1 MAGVKPVGMRR
12 LLSALLV
19 ALLVVGSTA
28 VVAGGHAAT
37 ASPSPALS
45 PSPATSSSTVAA
57 TASSI
62 LTSISPDPATE
73 SSPAVGPAAAQAD
86 PALTPV
92 VGTSPNTSRILRL
105 DGQEAGAFDSGDL
118 SVTNALRA
126 STENAETTMQLHAV
140 ETKLEA
146 TDSDEARSQ
155 VLWNATRRMAARLDA
170 LQDRET
176 TARTRYRTG
185 ATDADA
191 YLTVLG
197 EVNRRATHVGTALD
211 RLDGL
216 AADDPAVRDRI
227 ADMEASTY
235 WYTGPI
241 STELGAAVVG
251 DGATEPV
258 YVAAS
263 ERGMVVSA
271 LRDGTYVRQAIRTDA
286 RDEVVGGVNLDAAQ
300 DRIATL
306 YPWAWENNAGV
317 SIRSIGQDVFRFQL
331 SHGHGSVDSL
341 LDTSSGHVY
350 REVQTKSVDRL
361 PTQVG
366 YSLTANNTTMV
377 VSDTYAGGP
386 LQVAVQNA
394 TGAPRDAT
402 VSVNGTEVG
411 ITGEDGSV
419 WALSPAG
426 TYNVTART
434 QDEELR
440 VAVTAR

>member
-1 MAGVKPVGMRR
+1 METDAGARSTLLFMAGVKPGGMRR

-19 ALLVVGSTA
+19 AFLVVGSTA
-28 VVAGGHAAT
+28 VVAGDQ
-37 ASPSPALS
+37 
-45 PSPATSSSTVAA
+45 VA
-57 TASSI
+57 TASSAAA
-62 LTSISPDPATE
+62 LSSSPATALSPHPSTE

-105 DGQEAGAFDSGDL
+105 DGQEAGAFDSGDV
-118 SVTNALRA
+118 SVTNAVRA

-146 TDSDEARSQ
+146 IDSDEARSQ
-155 VLWNATRRMAARLDA
+155 VLRNATGRMEARIDD

-176 TARTRYRTG
+176 AARTQYRTG
-185 ATDADA
+185 ANGADE

-197 EVNRRATHVGTALD
+197 EVNRRATHLATALD

-216 AADDPAVRDRI
+216 AADDPAVRDQI
-227 ADMEASTY
+227 ADMQASTY

-251 DGATEPV
+251 EGPTQPV
-258 YVAAS
+258 FVAAS

-286 RDEVVGGVNLDAAQ
+286 RDEAVGGVNLDAAQ

-331 SHGHGSVDSL
+331 SHSHGAVDSL

-366 YSLTANNTTMV
+366 YTLTANNTTMV

-394 TGAPRDAT
+394 TGAPLDAT

-411 ITGEDGSV
+411 VTGDDGSV
-419 WALSPAG
+419 WTLSPAG

>member
-12 LLSALLV
+12 LLSALFV
-19 ALLVVGSTA
+19 AFLVVGSTA
-28 VVAGGHAAT
+28 VVAGGHVPT
-37 ASPSPALS
+37 ASSSAAP
-45 PSPATSSSTVAA
+45 SSTVTSPYPS
-57 TASSI
+57 TA
-62 LTSISPDPATE
+62 
-73 SSPAVGPAAAQAD
+73 SSPAVEPAAAQAD

-92 VGTSPNTSRILRL
+92 VGTSPNTSRVLRL
-105 DGQEAGAFDSGDL
+105 DGQEAAGFDSGDV

-140 ETKLEA
+140 ETKLGA
-146 TDSDEARSQ
+146 IDSDEARSQ
-155 VLWNATRRMAARLDA
+155 VLRNATRRMAARLDA

-176 TARTRYRTG
+176 TARTEYRTG
-185 ATDADA
+185 ATDAA
-191 YLTVLG
+191 EYLTVLG
-197 EVNRRATHVGTALD
+197 EVNRQATHVATALD
-211 RLDGL
+211 RLDRL
-216 AADDPAVRDRI
+216 AADEPAVRDQI
-227 ADMEASTY
+227 ADMQASTY

-251 DGATEPV
+251 DGATQPV

-263 ERGMVVSA
+263 DQGMVISA

-286 RDEVVGGVNLDAAQ
+286 RDQAVGGVNLDAAQ

-331 SHGHGSVDSL
+331 SHSHGAVDSL

-366 YSLTANNTTMV
+366 YTMTANNTTMV
-377 VSDTYAGGP
+377 VSQSYAGGP

-394 TGAPRDAT
+394 TGAPLDAT

-411 ITGEDGSV
+411 ITGDDGSV
-419 WALSPAG
+419 WSLSPDG